1 MSFKLLGGILGTGA
15 AAIVAAYAGQP
26 SLVPISLVAVGG
38 TLGGA
43 SVALELNRK
52 KEEQIEEA
60 AKVAATFNGL
70 YEFNKGLVNP
80 QQLSLLCGV
89 PLEKT
94 TVFLKALSDQ
104 QNGRFIRTDKGD
116 VFNFPHPTNVLD
128 QLTANAQAWVKSQTD
143 PLLQENAT
151 LKAELVRLQSYINTQ
166 AAQQAAQQ
174 VLQPLR
180 NDEKDQDPW
189 NKLL

>member
-1 MSFKLLGGILGTGA
+1 MSIKLLGGILGTGA
-15 AAIVAAYAGQP
+15 VAIAASIAGQP
-26 SLVPISLVAVGG
+26 ALVPMTLVAVGG

-43 SVALELNRK
+43 SVAIELHRK

-60 AKVAATFNGL
+60 TKVAATFNGL

-116 VFNFPHPTNVLD
+116 VFNFPHPANVLD
-128 QLTANAQAWVKSQTD
+128 QLTTNAQAWVRSQTD
-143 PLLQENAT
+143 PLLQENAA
-151 LKAELVRLQSYINTQ
+151 LKAELARFQSYVNAQ
-166 AAQQAAQQ
+166 AAQQM
-174 VLQPLR
+174 LQPLK

>member
-1 MSFKLLGGILGTGA
+1 MSIKLLGGILGAGA
-15 AAIVAAYAGQP
+15 VATAAVIVAQP
-26 SLVPISLVAVGG
+26 SMLPVSLVALGG

-43 SVALELNRK
+43 SVAIELNRK

-70 YEFNKGLVNP
+70 YEFNKGLISP
-80 QQLSLLCGV
+80 QQLSLMCGV

-94 TVFLKALSDQ
+94 SIFLKALSDQ
-104 QNGRFIRTDKGD
+104 QQGRFIRTDKGD
-116 VFNFPHPTNVLD
+116 VFNFPHPANVLD
-128 QLTANAQAWVKSQTD
+128 QLTANAQAWVKSQAD

-166 AAQQAAQQ
+166 AAQQM
-174 VLQPLR
+174 VQPLR
-180 NDEKDQDPW
+180 NDEKEQDPW